1 MLDLLTLNWMFANN
15 TLTEEEELA
24 KLKESLADPD
34 GEDWIKLRY
43 TDPIGEYKLRLAI
56 WALVEV
62 DKYDVQTVTI
72 LTGFDL
78 DTLPEQLKNNLFI
91 EKFEHQIKFVD
102 TEVDYKLI
110 PAIIECKLYIESY
123 RRFLKDIFEL

>member
-1 MLDLLTLNWMFANN
+1 MLDLLTLNWKFANN
-15 TLTEEEELA
+15 TLNEEEELA

-43 TDPIGEYKLRLAI
+43 TDPIGEYNLRLAI

-91 EKFEHQIKFVD
+91 EKFEHQVKFID
-102 TEVDYKLI
+102 NEVDYKLI
-110 PAIIECKLYIESY
+110 PAIKECKLYIESY

>member
-1 MLDLLTLNWMFANN
+1 MLDLLTLNWKFANN
-15 TLTEEEELA
+15 TQSDEEELS

-43 TDPIGEYKLRLAI
+43 TYHIGKYKLRMAI

-62 DKYDVQTVTI
+62 DKDNVQTVTI

-78 DTLPEQLKNNLFI
+78 DTLPKQLKDNYFI
-91 EKFEHQIKFVD
+91 KNFEHKVQFID
-102 TEVDYKLI
+102 NEVDYKLL
-110 PAIIECKLYIESY
+110 PAIKECKLYIESY

>member
-1 MLDLLTLNWMFANN
+1 MLDLLTLNWIFANN
-15 TLTEEEELA
+15 TRNEDEELD
-24 KLKESLADPD
+24 KLKASLVDPN

-43 TDPIGEYKLRLAI
+43 SDPIGKYRLRLAI

-62 DKYDVQTVTI
+62 DKDYVQTVTI

-78 DTLPEQLKNNLFI
+78 DTLPEQLKNNLFLDQ
-91 EKFEHQIKFVD
+91 FEHKVQFID
-102 TEVDYKLI
+102 NEVDYKLA
-110 PAIIECKLYIESY
+110 PAIKECKLYIESY

>member
-1 MLDLLTLNWMFANN
+1 MLDLLTLNWKFANN
-15 TLTEEEELA
+15 TQTEEDELA

-34 GEDWIKLRY
+34 GQDWIKLRY

-62 DKYDVQTVTI
+62 DKDNVQTVTI

-91 EKFEHQIKFVD
+91 EQFEHKVQFID
-102 TEVDYKLI
+102 NEVDYKLI
-110 PAIIECKLYIESY
+110 PAIKECKLYIESY
-123 RRFLKDIFEL
+123 RGFLKDIFEL

>member
-1 MLDLLTLNWMFANN
+1 MLDLLTLNWKFANN
-15 TLTEEEELA
+15 TQSYEEELA

-34 GEDWIKLRY
+34 GKDWIKLRY
-43 TDPIGEYKLRLAI
+43 TDPIGEYKIRMAI

-62 DKYDVQTVTI
+62 DKDNVQTVTI

-91 EKFEHQIKFVD
+91 EQFEHKVQFID
-102 TEVDYKLI
+102 NEVDYKLI
-110 PAIIECKLYIESY
+110 PAVKECELYIESY

>member
-1 MLDLLTLNWMFANN
+1 MLDLLTLNWKFANN
-15 TLTEEEELA
+15 TQSDEEELS

-43 TDPIGEYKLRLAI
+43 TYPIGKYKLRMAI

-62 DKYDVQTVTI
+62 DKDNVQTVTI

-78 DTLPEQLKNNLFI
+78 DTLPEQLKNNLFLDQ
-91 EKFEHQIKFVD
+91 FEHKVQFID
-102 TEVDYKLI
+102 NEVDYKLL
-110 PAIIECKLYIESY
+110 PAIKECKLYIESY

>member
-1 MLDLLTLNWMFANN
+1 MLDLLALNWYFSDN
-15 TLTEEEELA
+15 TKDESEELA

-34 GEDWIKLRY
+34 GKDWIKLRY
-43 TDPIGEYKLRLAI
+43 TDPIGEYKIRMAI

-62 DKYDVQTVTI
+62 DKDNVQTVTI

-91 EKFEHQIKFVD
+91 EQFEHQVKFID
-102 TEVDYKLI
+102 NEVDYKLA
-110 PAIIECKLYIESY
+110 PAIKECKLYIESY

>member
-1 MLDLLTLNWMFANN
+1 MLDLLSLNWKFANN
-15 TLTEEEELA
+15 TQSDEEELA
-24 KLKESLADPD
+24 KLKESLTDPN

-43 TDPIGEYKLRLAI
+43 TNPIGKYKLRLAI

-62 DKYDVQTVTI
+62 DKDDVQTVTI

-91 EKFEHQIKFVD
+91 ENFEHQVKFID
-102 TEVDYKLI
+102 TEVDFKLAPSI
-110 PAIIECKLYIESY
+110 QECKLYIESY
-123 RRFLKDIFEL
+123 RRFFKDIFEL

>member
-1 MLDLLTLNWMFANN
+1 MLDLLTLNWKFADN
-15 TLTEEEELA
+15 TQSEDEELD
-24 KLKESLADPD
+24 KLKASLADPN

-91 EKFEHQIKFVD
+91 EQFEHQVKFID
-102 TEVDYKLI
+102 NEVDYKLI
-110 PAIIECKLYIESY
+110 PAIKECKLYIESY
-123 RRFLKDIFEL
+123 RRFFKDIFAL